1 MPLLDSVRSLP
12 GLVVTGPPAR
22 LRTLSSNGIKHLR
35 VRLGV

>member
-1 MPLLDSVRSLP
+1 MAPTSSR
-12 GLVVTGPPAR
+12 AR